1 MIQKTKYIG
10 ILAILPL
17 VMVALSA
24 GSIGEADAAEVEK
37 KIAILEDGGTS
48 YDVIF
53 TIRADDKP
61 SDAGYERNSIAL
73 EAGTLLVTS
82 DKASKEVSFGQVR
95 AGSSTSVHLRIIADD
110 PDSITASFIE
120 QPLRINPLK

>member
-1 MIQKTKYIG
+1 MNTKLRQIG
-10 ILAILPL
+10 FLSILPL

-24 GSIGEADAAEVEK
+24 GYIGEADAAVVEK
-37 KIAILEDGGTS
+37 KFTMLKDGGS
-48 YDVIF
+48 YEVIF
-53 TIRADDKP
+53 TIWADDKP

-82 DKASKEVSFGQVR
+82 DKASKEVPFGQVR

>member
-1 MIQKTKYIG
+1 M
-10 ILAILPL
+10 LAILPL

-82 DKASKEVSFGQVR
+82 DKASKEVPFGQVR
-95 AGSSTSVHLRIIADD
+95 AGSYTSVHLRIVADD

-120 QPLRINPLK
+120 QPLRVNPLK

>member
-10 ILAILPL
+10 MLAILPL

-24 GSIGEADAAEVEK
+24 GYIGEADAAVVEK
-37 KIAILEDGGTS
+37 KSAIMEDGGTS

-53 TIRADDKP
+53 TIFAEDKP

-73 EAGTLLVTS
+73 EAGKLLVTS
-82 DKASKEVSFGQVR
+82 DKASKEIPFGSVR
-95 AGSSTSVHLRIIADD
+95 AGSHTSVHLRIIADD
-110 PDSITASFIE
+110 PDSITASFI
-120 QPLRINPLK
+120 K